1 MTHRILGLD
10 LGSKRIGIAISDP
23 LNWTAQPLPMHH
35 FSTVQALAS
44 HILNLIDHFEIRSI
58 VAGLPLN
65 MNGSEGPAARNV
77 RLIADELSRIVSI
90 EVNFWDER
98 LSTRSAE
105 RTLIEANMR
114 RKERKNH
121 VDSLAAV
128 IILQGYLDRLNLSA
142 EIPG

>member
-23 LNWTAQPLPMHH
+23 LNWTAQPLQMHP
-35 FSTVQALAS
+35 FSTVQILAS
-44 HILNLIDHFEIRSI
+44 HIGKLIEQYDIRSI
-58 VAGLPLN
+58 VVGLPLN

-77 RLIADELSRIVSI
+77 RGVADELSRIVSI
-90 EVNFWDER
+90 EVSFWDER

-128 IILQGYLDRLNLSA
+128 IILQGYLDRLNRSA
-142 EIPG
+142 EISG